1 MDDELTYK
9 AAGVDIE
16 AGYEVVRRI
25 GKHAK
30 STFRPEVLQ
39 GIGSFG
45 GFFALDN
52 AKYQQPVLVAGTDG
66 VGTKLKIAFAMNK
79 HDTVGIDVVAYCVN
93 DIICQGAHPLFFLD
107 YIGMGCME
115 PATVEAIVS
124 GVAQGCRQAG
134 CALIGGE
141 TAELPGMY
149 APGEYD
155 LAGFAVGVVERAKV
169 INGSSVK
176 AGDKIVAIASTG
188 LQSSGFSL
196 VRNIVFEKKKM
207 HVRDFVPE
215 LNCTLGEALIVP
227 TGIYAKLMADLTAQV
242 EVHGIANISGG
253 GLYENI
259 PRSVAAGL
267 RPVVHKGRWPIPTVF
282 TYLQKIGNVAENE
295 MYHTFNMGVAM
306 VVIIPANQVDKTLEL
321 IAANGEQG
329 YVVGEIVVASGS
341 DNSLVLKED

>member
-9 AAGVDIE
+9 AAGVDIK
-16 AGYEVVRRI
+16 AGYEVVKRI
-25 GKHAK
+25 GKHTQ

-52 AKYQQPVLVAGTDG
+52 AQYKQPVLVAGTDG

-79 HDTVGIDVVAYCVN
+79 HDTVGVDVVAYCVN

-107 YIGMGCME
+107 YIGIGHMD
-115 PATVEAIVS
+115 PVTVESIVA
-124 GVAQGCRQAG
+124 GVAEGCRQAG

-155 LAGFAVGVVERAKV
+155 LAGFAVGVVERAQV

-176 AGDKIVAIASTG
+176 AGDKIVGIASTG

-196 VRNIVFEKKKM
+196 VRSIVFDKLKM
-207 HVRDFVPE
+207 NVRDFVSE

-253 GLYENI
+253 GLHENI
-259 PRSVAAGL
+259 PRSVAAGV
-267 RPVVHKGRWPIPTVF
+267 RPVVHKGSWLVPPIF
-282 TYLQKIGNVAENE
+282 TYLQRIGNIAESE

-306 VVIIPANQVDKTLEL
+306 VVIIPANQVDRTLEI

-329 YVVGEIVVASGS
+329 YVIGEIVAAPNDDS
-341 DNSLVLKED
+341 SLVLEED